1 MEPRSRAYFE
11 AFTFIKKNKEK
22 QTTFGSDL
30 SFSFRGT
37 AYTRKVLLYPA
48 LSAVFILFFSPLHSS
63 DSLEWEQKLDLQPV
77 SPKAL
82 RIWKRFRRNYS
93 VSLRNPLVFLSSS
106 SYDFAVY
113 DSLFGAYQRTFPKA
127 KRNLGR
133 ETADYICTVAPS
145 TQNNSD
151 HSPVRLRQC
160 RPHLNKKSPRC
171 SAIVTQPTVCCLFT
185 WTLDRGSPGSATIF
199 TLEQTE
205 PGSNQTISTAGCH
218 SLSSSFHSGHIRF
231 LFQRH

>member
-1 MEPRSRAYFE
+1 MRAETGSSACFSKSSFWE
-11 AFTFIKKNKEK
+11 
-22 QTTFGSDL
+22 FGSVLDETIL
-30 SFSFRGT
+30 SPSEIRWC
-37 AYTRKVLLYPA
+37 
-48 LSAVFILFFSPLHSS
+48 FSPH
-63 DSLEWEQKLDLQPV
+63 P
-77 SPKAL
+77 AMTL
-82 RIWKRFRRNYS
+82 RFMTQ
-93 VSLRNPLVFLSSS
+93 
-106 SYDFAVY
+106 
-113 DSLFGAYQRTFPKA
+113 LFGAYQRTFPKA

>member
-1 MEPRSRAYFE
+1 MAAIYLSVSE
-11 AFTFIKKNKEK
+11 ALLTQEK
-22 QTTFGSDL
+22 SSCIRPYLQYL
-30 SFSFRGT
+30 SF
-37 AYTRKVLLYPA
+37 
-48 LSAVFILFFSPLHSS
+48 FFSPLHSS

>member
-1 MEPRSRAYFE
+1 MADRVFSLKKQWVDRICSRTQFFHSWHSSEQFCVYSVCQPVIQRWWYTMTDCLVVTCKWSKCVFLLPTFMFVCMYSVNAGILISVFCHILQHLLILKLNKVAVEPRSRAYFE

-82 RIWKRFRRNYS
+82 S
-93 VSLRNPLVFLSSS
+93 E
-106 SYDFAVY
+106 
-113 DSLFGAYQRTFPKA
+113 
-127 KRNLGR
+127 NL
-133 ETADYICTVAPS
+133 EA
-145 TQNNSD
+145 
-151 HSPVRLRQC
+151 
-160 RPHLNKKSPRC
+160 
-171 SAIVTQPTVCCLFT
+171 F
-185 WTLDRGSPGSATIF
+185 
-199 TLEQTE
+199 
-205 PGSNQTISTAGCH
+205 
-218 SLSSSFHSGHIRF
+218 
-231 LFQRH
+231 

>member
-1 MEPRSRAYFE
+1 MAAIYLSVSE
-11 AFTFIKKNKEK
+11 ALLTQEK
-22 QTTFGSDL
+22 SSCIRPYLQYL
-30 SFSFRGT
+30 SFFFRLCT
-37 AYTRKVLLYPA
+37 AQIPLNESRNWIF
-48 LSAVFILFFSPLHSS
+48 SLF
-63 DSLEWEQKLDLQPV
+63 LQRLF
-77 SPKAL
+77 L
-82 RIWKRFRRNYS
+82 RIWKRFRQNYS